1 MPHTKR
7 LRILRPPAASPPD
20 RPAEASKPASGRV
33 VHDAHGNA
41 VWDWLKQ
48 TGRAALDSTSL
59 LLKKLELPGLEIE
72 DSSRQNE
79 RLDDKRLT
87 GGGYD
92 PYGKPATPVTK
103 VTKK

>member
-7 LRILRPPAASPPD
+7 LRTLRPPAASPPD
-20 RPAEASKPASGRV
+20 KPAEAPKPASGRV

-41 VWDWLKQ
+41 VWDWIKQ
-48 TGRAALDSTSL
+48 TGHAALESTSL
-59 LLKKLELPGLEIE
+59 LLKRLELPDLELE
-72 DSSRQNE
+72 DSSDQSE
-79 RLDDKRLT
+79 RLDDERLT

-92 PYGKPATPVTK
+92 PYGKPAKPVTK